1 MRNSEPKK
9 TACSWGAKQAARMA
23 YLVSADCRSTARS
36 RQGRGL
42 GHTLLQASGKPCC
55 KPVCR
60 ATMHPALKGAGAEHT
75 MKPAVATPTDKRGFV
90 MSRSQADRGVP
101 TSCCHGCG
109 QDEPIRK
116 DGCMTG
122 FMCSTSCPPYALE
135 QAAGGFLTQ
144 PGA

>member
-1 MRNSEPKK
+1 MQRTDHKK
-9 TACSWGAKQAARMA
+9 TARRWGAFRAAWQSRL
-23 YLVSADCRSTARS
+23 YRHCDVFTFSAA
-36 RQGRGL
+36 
-42 GHTLLQASGKPCC
+42 TLAAIALTTCTS
-55 KPVCR
+55 
-60 ATMHPALKGAGAEHT
+60 HPAHATIAPAQKCAGAEHT

-90 MSRSQADRGVP
+90 MSDYQAGRGAS
-101 TSCCHGCG
+101 TSSRHGCG

-135 QAAGGFLTQ
+135 QAAGGYLSQ

>member
-55 KPVCR
+55 RPVCR

-116 DGCMTG
+116 DGCT
-122 FMCSTSCPPYALE
+122 TSCVFSHPAHPMPLKTAT
-135 QAAGGFLTQ
+135 GGPQSQL
-144 PGA
+144 GA